1 MSGAGMSKA
10 TCMGGCQ
17 LVSFH
22 SRGTVDIV
30 LVHHVPLHLCQSTG
44 RLPALHRVMCY
55 LDNPHSQRWGGKDE
69 GRRPRSRSAEGMPR
83 GQWEKALPPSLESS
97 PDLSPQTISVSEYFP
112 RLLTPRGLCENQAFH
127 L

>member
-1 MSGAGMSKA
+1 MSKA
-10 TCMGGCQ
+10 TCMGGSQ

-22 SRGTVDIV
+22 SRGTADRV
-30 LVHHVPLHLCQSTG
+30 LVHHVPLHLHQSTG

-69 GRRPRSRSAEGMPR
+69 GRRPRARSAEGMPS
-83 GQWEKALPPSLESS
+83 GPVGKALPPSLESS

-112 RLLTPRGLCENQAFH
+112 KPLIPRGL
-127 L
+127 